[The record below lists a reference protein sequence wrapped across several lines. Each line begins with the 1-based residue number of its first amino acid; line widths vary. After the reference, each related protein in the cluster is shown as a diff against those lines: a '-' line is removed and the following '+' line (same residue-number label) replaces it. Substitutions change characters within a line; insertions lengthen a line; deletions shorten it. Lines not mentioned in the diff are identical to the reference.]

1 MNITQMKKI
10 VLSYIDEYSVDGVL
24 TPDGDNQDYLLRMKV
39 FANDAQ
45 MEISNLIGIDASQ
58 TSTLSNYVPENG
70 LYKISLPS
78 DFRRFKGLTLNG
90 DDVYGFTIENGK
102 VLIPTGYEGS
112 IELFYFK
119 NPTQLTSETPDT
131 YEFEV
136 DIYTHSLIP
145 LYVGGMVIAG
155 ENLTLSDRL
164 LNMYYGRLGGLR
176 KETRDIVSEITVI

>member
-45 MEISNLIGIDASQ
+45 MEISNLIGIDAAQ
-58 TSTLSNYVPENG
+58 TFILSNYTSEFGYYRIP
-70 LYKISLPS
+70 LPS
-78 DFRRFKGLTLNG
+78 DFKRFKGFTLNG
-90 DDVYGFTIENGK
+90 EEVIGYAVENGK
-102 VLIPTGYEGS
+102 ILIPEGQEGTL
-112 IELFYFK
+112 ELFYFK
-119 NPTQLTSETPDT
+119 NPTEITNDTPDT

-136 DIYTHSLIP
+136 DFYTHSLIP
-145 LYVGGMVIAG
+145 LYVGGMVTSG

-176 KETRDIVSEITVI
+176 KESRDIISEIPVI